1 MEEVK
6 KSLNYMSG
14 ELTKVWNQQTG
25 LLDLINEVRQ
35 LKAVIQEKDKKI
47 DELER
52 RVEDLEQY
60 SRIDDI
66 MISGLETTHRSYARA
81 TAGDSEDAPKQEQHS
96 LEQQVITFFNSK
108 YIPLDS
114 RNIAACHTLP
124 QRLNNRSNQPQRQS
138 NRPNIIIR
146 FMSRKYKTEVLQ
158 MGRKLKDTGVYV
170 NEHLTKRNCEIARQA
185 RILRKANWIQ
195 GTWTRNCKVMIR
207 PNGTPEE
214 AKVIVVRDI
223 KELDQY
229 KWK

>member
-1 MEEVK
+1 MATK
-6 KSLNYMSG
+6 KL
-14 ELTKVWNQQTG
+14 TG

-66 MISGLETTHRSYARA
+66 VISALETTHRSYARA
-81 TAGDSEDAPKQEQHS
+81 TAGDREGEDAPKQEQHS
-96 LEQQVITFFNSK
+96 LEQQVIKFFNSK
-108 YIPLDS
+108 DIPLDS
-114 RNIAACHTLP
+114 RIIAACHTLP

-146 FMSRKYKTEVLQ
+146 FVSRKYKTEVLQ

-185 RILRKANWIQ
+185 RILRKANRIQ

-207 PNGTPEE
+207 PN
-214 AKVIVVRDI
+214 
-223 KELDQY
+223 
-229 KWK
+229 